1 MPSFDQ
7 NMDEQLKILAPQMAH
22 GARCAVLN
30 WTYARTTEASKEW
43 RERNA
48 LKVKGRQGESSLGI
62 DYRTILR
69 IEKGLPVQIGTV
81 HDLRETYIDAGVRF
95 TSDGVVTRSHEETI
109 LKINGFEPAPVF
121 LRPECTRRLKEILAS
136 QPDVIEAAY
145 LMEKIIA
152 RGLQTVEAPSRSHH
166 G

>member
-1 MPSFDQ
+1 MPGFDQ
-7 NMDEQLKILAPQMAH
+7 NMEEQLKILSPKMAH

-48 LKVKGRQGESSLGI
+48 LKVKGRQGENSLGI

-69 IEKGLPVQIGTV
+69 IEQGLPVQIGTV
-81 HDLRETYIDAGVRF
+81 VDLRETYIDAGVRF
-95 TSDGVVTRSHEETI
+95 TVDDVVTRSHEETI
-109 LKINGFEPAPVF
+109 LKINGFEPVPTF
-121 LRPECTRRLKEILAS
+121 LRQESSRRLKEILAS

-152 RGLQTVEAPSRSHH
+152 KGMQAVQSGSQN